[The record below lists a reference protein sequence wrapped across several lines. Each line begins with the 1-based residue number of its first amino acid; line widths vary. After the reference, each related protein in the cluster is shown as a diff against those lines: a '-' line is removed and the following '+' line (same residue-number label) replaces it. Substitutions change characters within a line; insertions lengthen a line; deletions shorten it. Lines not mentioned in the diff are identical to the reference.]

1 MPRPDPNPNPSPSSE
16 LANLQSASVA
26 ELLAEYHASPRPDLR
41 ERLIVLHL
49 DLVSRLARQL
59 AGRGPVLDDLIQVGY
74 IGLMKAIDRYDP
86 ARGVAFSAF
95 AIPTI
100 AGEMKRYLRDKEPI
114 IHIPRQIQERRREL
128 ERAIDALTQK
138 LHRRPNAAELAADL
152 GWSVQQV
159 EGTLASALANPISL
173 DQPLATADESDLSLS
188 ELIPLADDDDDLQR
202 SEDRVLLERLW
213 ACLTPRQ
220 QLILSLLFYEDL
232 SQATI
237 GERLSMSQMQVSRLS
252 RAAIERL
259 REGLEPQS
267 DQRSPGDPA
276 G

>member
-1 MPRPDPNPNPSPSSE
+1 MPSPDADPTGSPPNG
-16 LANLQSASVA
+16 LANLQTASVA
-26 ELLAEYHASPRPDLR
+26 ELLEEYHNSPRPDLR

-114 IHIPRQIQERRREL
+114 IHIPRQVQERRREL
-128 ERAIDALTQK
+128 ERAVDALTQK
-138 LHRRPNAAELAADL
+138 LHRRPTATELAAAV
-152 GWSVQQV
+152 GWTVQQV
-159 EGTLASALANPISL
+159 EVTLASALANPISL
-173 DQPLATADESDLSLS
+173 DQPLSTAEESELSLS
-188 ELIPLADDDDDLQR
+188 ELIPLADDDLQR

-259 REGLEPQS
+259 REGLEPQD
-267 DQRSPGDPA
+267 DQRSPGNPA

>member
-1 MPRPDPNPNPSPSSE
+1 VMPSPDADPTGSPPNG
-16 LANLQSASVA
+16 LANLQTASVA
-26 ELLAEYHASPRPDLR
+26 ELLEEYHNSPRPDLR

-114 IHIPRQIQERRREL
+114 IHIPRQVQERRREL
-128 ERAIDALTQK
+128 ERAVDALTQK
-138 LHRRPNAAELAADL
+138 LHRRPTATELAAAV
-152 GWSVQQV
+152 GWTVQQV
-159 EGTLASALANPISL
+159 EVTLASALANPISL
-173 DQPLATADESDLSLS
+173 DQPLSTAEESELSLS
-188 ELIPLADDDDDLQR
+188 EVIPLADDDLQR

-259 REGLEPQS
+259 REGLEPQD
-267 DQRSPGDPA
+267 DQRSPGNPA

>member
-1 MPRPDPNPNPSPSSE
+1 MSRPDPESNGALPNEPS
-16 LANLQSASVA
+16 NLPLNSVA
-26 ELLAEYHASPRPDLR
+26 DLLEDYHRSPRPDIR

-74 IGLMKAIDRYDP
+74 IGLMKAIDRFDP

-114 IHIPRQIQERRREL
+114 IHIPRQVQERRREL
-128 ERAIDALTQK
+128 ERAIDALTQRH
-138 LHRRPNAAELAADL
+138 HRRPTAAELATEL
-152 GWSVQQV
+152 GWTIQQV

-173 DQPLATADESDLSLS
+173 DQPVPTGEESDGSLREVS
-188 ELIPLADDDDDLQR
+188 PHADDDLQR
-202 SEDRVLLERLW
+202 SEDRVMLERLW

-259 REGLEPQS
+259 RQGLDS
-267 DQRSPGDPA
+267 SDDQRSPGNPA

>member
-1 MPRPDPNPNPSPSSE
+1 MMPSPDADPTGSPPNG
-16 LANLQSASVA
+16 LANLQTASVA
-26 ELLAEYHASPRPDLR
+26 ELLEEYHNSPRPDLR

-114 IHIPRQIQERRREL
+114 IHIPRQVQERRREL
-128 ERAIDALTQK
+128 ERAVDALTQK
-138 LHRRPNAAELAADL
+138 LHRRPTATELAAAV
-152 GWSVQQV
+152 GWTVQQV
-159 EGTLASALANPISL
+159 EVTLASALANPISL
-173 DQPLATADESDLSLS
+173 DQPLSTAEESELSLS
-188 ELIPLADDDDDLQR
+188 EVIPLADDDLQR

-259 REGLEPQS
+259 REGLEPQD
-267 DQRSPGDPA
+267 DQRSPGNPA

>member
-1 MPRPDPNPNPSPSSE
+1 MPSPDADPTGSPPNG
-16 LANLQSASVA
+16 LANLQTASVA
-26 ELLAEYHASPRPDLR
+26 ELLEEYHNSPRPDLR

-114 IHIPRQIQERRREL
+114 IHIPRQVQERRREL
-128 ERAIDALTQK
+128 ERAVDALTQK
-138 LHRRPNAAELAADL
+138 LHRRPTATELAAAV
-152 GWSVQQV
+152 GWTVQQV
-159 EGTLASALANPISL
+159 EVTLASALANPISL
-173 DQPLATADESDLSLS
+173 DQPLSTAEESELSLS
-188 ELIPLADDDDDLQR
+188 EVIPLADDDLQR

-259 REGLEPQS
+259 REGLEPQD
-267 DQRSPGDPA
+267 DQRSPGNPA